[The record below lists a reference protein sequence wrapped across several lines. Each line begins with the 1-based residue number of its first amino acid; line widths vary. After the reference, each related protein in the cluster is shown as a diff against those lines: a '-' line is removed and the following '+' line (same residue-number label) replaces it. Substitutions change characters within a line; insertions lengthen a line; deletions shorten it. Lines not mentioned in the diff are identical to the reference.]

1 MANIKK
7 IENNNAAELRAAEQA
22 VGSDSVLLDEQPDG
36 MYTHKF
42 AEPIQYDGKTF
53 DKLTFDFDS
62 LTGGDSLDVESELLS
77 KGHAV
82 VVRTIDGEYLSRMC
96 ARACTE
102 SVGADIFR
110 HMKVKDYGQI
120 TNVAKR
126 FF

>member
-1 MANIKK
+1 MENIKK
-7 IENNNAAELRAAEQA
+7 IENNNAAELRDALQA
-22 VGSDSVLLDEQPDG
+22 VGSDSVLLDDQPDG
-36 MYTHKF
+36 LYTHNFVK
-42 AEPIQYDGKTF
+42 PIQYDGKTYE
-53 DKLTFDFDS
+53 KLTFDFDS

-77 KGHAV
+77 RGHAV

-110 HMKVKDYGQI
+110 QMPVKDYGAI